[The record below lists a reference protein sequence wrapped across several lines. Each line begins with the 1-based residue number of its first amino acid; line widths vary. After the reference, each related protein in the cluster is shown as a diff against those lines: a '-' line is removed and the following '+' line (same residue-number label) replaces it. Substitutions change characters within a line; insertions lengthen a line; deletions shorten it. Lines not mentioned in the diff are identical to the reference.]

1 MRCLA
6 RIVIAV
12 RAHMLTGRR
21 SSLRRA
27 KHENSVPVLLGTS
40 AAYEIGKDCR
50 RLRMLGSR

>member
-12 RAHMLTGRR
+12 RARMLTGRR
-21 SSLRRA
+21 SGLRRA

-40 AAYEIGKDCR
+40 AAYEIDKDCR
-50 RLRMLGSR
+50 GLRMLGSR